1 MILSFSLYFY
11 RKMFGNAVQQKLQNI
26 VQGTV
31 IEAAAYHCTAT
42 RNYLCAG
49 FSTSKTVKRN
59 FESQLLI
66 KEEQAQLLS
75 EYATANNLW
84 VTDLPPET
92 CFLAEGGEAKVYFDP
107 GRMHVVKINDAGYY
121 ATWLEYFNSLVL
133 HNLIFNETPYSF
145 LGFVKEDDVLKAVV
159 QQLFI
164 VADAQADLADVK
176 DFLAANG
183 FENTRRQDYYNKEY
197 GLILED
203 MHDENVLMNSNTLF
217 FIDTVFYTV
226 KPEE

>member
-1 MILSFSLYFY
+1 MLPDAV
-11 RKMFGNAVQQKLQNI
+11 RKELQNI
-26 VQGTV
+26 VRGTV
-31 IEAAAYHCTAT
+31 IPAAADHCTLT

-49 FSTSKTVKRN
+49 FSTSKEVKRN

-66 KEEQAQLLS
+66 KKEQAQQLS
-75 EYATANNLW
+75 LYATDNELW
-84 VTDLPPET
+84 VADMPAEAF
-92 CFLAEGGEAKVYFDP
+92 FLAEGGESKVYFTQD
-107 GRMHVVKINDAGYY
+107 GKHVIKVNDAGYY

-133 HNLIFNETPYSF
+133 HNLIFDQTPYTF
-145 LGFVKEDDVLKAVV
+145 LGFVITDNVLRAVV
-159 QQLFI
+159 QQPFI
-164 VADAQADLADVK
+164 VSDAPVDLENVK
-176 DFLAANG
+176 EFLATNG

-226 KPEE
+226 TPTKK

>member
-1 MILSFSLYFY
+1 MFSD
-11 RKMFGNAVQQKLQNI
+11 AVRQKLQNI
-26 VQGTV
+26 VRGTV
-31 IEAAAYHCTAT
+31 IEAAADHCTAT

-75 EYATANNLW
+75 QYATAKNLW
-84 VTDLPPET
+84 VTDLPPDAS
-92 CFLAEGGEAKVYFDP
+92 FLAEGGEAKVYFDQSK
-107 GRMHVVKINDAGYY
+107 MHVVKINDAGYY

-133 HNLIFNETPYSF
+133 HNLIFGETPYTF
-145 LGFVKEDDVLKAVV
+145 LGFVKTNDILKAVV
-159 QQLFI
+159 QQPFI
-164 VADAQADLADVK
+164 VTDAQADLTDIK
-176 DFLAANG
+176 DFLAVNG
-183 FENTRRQDYYNKEY
+183 FENTRRQDFYNKEY

-203 MHDENVLMNSNTLF
+203 IHDENVLVSSNTLF

-226 KPEE
+226 EPEKVI